1 MIILALASLLIA
13 FISGL
18 LLTLFLAPSLKNSAA
33 GLALGICAGG
43 GLGLGV
49 TSCLYFIALFTG
61 LTQYIPAIDLGVC
74 LLLGAFCFT
83 RFKRMSAPT
92 LLHPPEPGKRSR
104 LHLLIAGIL
113 SIELIAWAVTFVI
126 AYFKEPHGRWD
137 AWLIW
142 NMHARFL
149 FRGGDHWRD
158 AFASGLDWSHW
169 DYPLLLPLSIV
180 RGWRYMGSETPVL
193 PAIMGFCFTLLTLGL
208 LLTTLTLLRGRL
220 QGCLAAMVLLGTP
233 FLITMG
239 AAQFADVPLAFFIL
253 MTLGMLT
260 LQARAEEGRGG
271 MLLLAG
277 LAAGMAAWTKNE
289 GILFLLV
296 VALSL
301 FAATVRTGSW
311 REASRRTAGFLAGA
325 MPIML
330 IVLAFKLLLAPTG
343 DLAAGISWSALA
355 EKLVDGDRYAQIAR
369 AFLLMGISFTQGL
382 VDVRVGMQF
391 NPGAVN
397 ILLLIAYLLFAGIQI
412 DRRDRTGLLAV
423 GAVLCI
429 MPAGYFFV
437 YVMTPLDLTYHLI
450 TSLNRLFLQLW
461 PGVILL
467 IFMIART
474 PEETLPGRVTIPV
487 PPHRKPRPVKGKN
500 PQRLPEVK

>member
-13 FISGL
+13 FVNGL
-18 LLTLFLAPSLKNSAA
+18 LLTFFLGPSLKNSAA
-33 GLALGICAGG
+33 GLAFGFCAGG

-49 TSCLYFIALFTG
+49 TSCLYFIALLTG

-74 LLLGAFCFT
+74 LLLGALCFT
-83 RFKRMSAPT
+83 RFKRRSAPT
-92 LLHPPEPGKRSR
+92 LLHPPEPGRRSR
-104 LHLLIAGIL
+104 LHLLLAGIL
-113 SIELIAWAVTFVI
+113 SIELVAWLVTFGI
-126 AYFKEPHGRWD
+126 AHFKEPHGRWD

-180 RGWRYMGSETPVL
+180 RGWQYMGSETSLL
-193 PAIMGFCFTLLTLGL
+193 PAIMGFCFTLLTIGL

-253 MTLGMLT
+253 MTLGMLALHT
-260 LQARAEEGRGG
+260 RAEERMG

-296 VALSL
+296 AAVGL
-301 FAATVRTGSW
+301 FAATARTDSW
-311 REASRRTAGFLAGA
+311 REAARRTAGFLGGA
-325 MPIML
+325 MPILL
-330 IVLAFKLLLAPTG
+330 IVLTFKLLLAPTG
-343 DLAAGISWSALA
+343 DLAAGVSWAALA
-355 EKLVDGDRYAQIAR
+355 EKLFDWDRYAQIAR

-397 ILLLIAYLLFAGIQI
+397 ILLLIAYLLFVGTRI
-412 DRRDRTGLLAV
+412 DRQDRTGLLAI
-423 GAVLCI
+423 GAVLCL

-437 YVMTPLDLTYHLI
+437 YVLTPLDLTYHLI

-467 IFMIART
+467 VFMIAGIA
-474 PEETLPGRVTIPV
+474 EEPASERVTGPL
-487 PPHRKPRPVKGKN
+487 PPHGKSRPAKGKK
-500 PQRLPEVK
+500 PQRNPEVK

>member
-1 MIILALASLLIA
+1 MIPLALASLLIA

-33 GLALGICAGG
+33 GLAFGFCAGG
-43 GLGLGV
+43 GLGLGF
-49 TSCLYFIALFTG
+49 TSCLYFIALLTG

-83 RFKRMSAPT
+83 RFKRSSIPA
-92 LLHPPEPGKRSR
+92 LVRPPELGKRSR
-104 LHLLIAGIL
+104 LHLMLAGIL
-113 SIELIAWAVTFVI
+113 SIELIAWLVTFGI
-126 AYFKEPHGRWD
+126 AHFKEPHGRWD

-149 FRGGDHWRD
+149 FRGGNHWRD

-180 RGWRYMGSETPVL
+180 RGWQYMGSETSLL

-208 LLTTLTLLRGRL
+208 LLTTLILLRGKL

-253 MTLGMLT
+253 MTLGMLA
-260 LQARAEEGRGG
+260 LQARAEAGGGG

-289 GILFLLV
+289 GILFLIV
-296 VALSL
+296 AALSL
-301 FAATVRTGSW
+301 FAATVRTNSW

-325 MPIML
+325 MPVLL
-330 IVLAFKLLLAPTG
+330 IVLTFKLLLAPTG
-343 DLAAGISWSALA
+343 DLAAGVSWAALA
-355 EKLVDGDRYAQIAR
+355 EKLFDWDRYAQIAR

-397 ILLLIAYLLFAGIQI
+397 ILLLIAYLLFAGIRI
-412 DRRDRTGLLAV
+412 DRQDRTGLLAI
-423 GAVLCI
+423 GTVLCL

-437 YVMTPLDLTYHLI
+437 YVLTPLDLTYHLI

-467 IFMIART
+467 IFMIAGT
-474 PEETLPGRVTIPV
+474 SEEPVSARVTGPL
-487 PPHRKPRPVKGKN
+487 PPHGKSRPARGKK

>member
-13 FISGL
+13 FVSGL
-18 LLTLFLAPSLKNSAA
+18 LLTFFLGPSLKNSAA
-33 GLALGICAGG
+33 GLALGFCAGG
-43 GLGLGV
+43 GLGLGL
-49 TSCLYFIALFTG
+49 TSCLYFIALLTG
-61 LTQYIPAIDLGVC
+61 LTEYIPAIDLGVC
-74 LLLGAFCFT
+74 LLLGALCFT
-83 RFKRMSAPT
+83 RFKGSSAPT
-92 LLHPPEPGKRSR
+92 LLHPPELGKRSR
-104 LHLLIAGIL
+104 LHLLFAGIL

-180 RGWRYMGSETPVL
+180 RGWQYMGSETPLL
-193 PAIMGFCFTLLTLGL
+193 PAIMGFCFTLLTIGL
-208 LLTTLTLLRGRL
+208 LLTTLTLLRGRV
-220 QGCLAAMVLLGTP
+220 QGYLAAMVLLGTP

-260 LQARAEEGRGG
+260 LQARAEEGSVG

-296 VALSL
+296 AALSL

-311 REASRRTAGFLAGA
+311 RKACRRTAGFLAGA
-325 MPIML
+325 MPILL
-330 IVLAFKLLLAPTG
+330 IVLTFKLLLAPTG
-343 DLAAGISWSALA
+343 DLAAGVSWAALT
-355 EKLVDGDRYAQIAR
+355 EKLFDWSRYAQIAR
-369 AFLLMGISFTQGL
+369 AFLLMGMSFTQGL

-391 NPGAVN
+391 NPGAIN
-397 ILLLIAYLLFAGIQI
+397 ILLLIAYLLFVGIRI
-412 DRRDRTGLLAV
+412 DRPDRTGLLTV
-423 GAVLCI
+423 GVVLCL
-429 MPAGYFFV
+429 MLAGYFLV
-437 YVMTPLDLTYHLI
+437 YVLTPLDLTYHLI

-461 PGVILL
+461 PSVILL
-467 IFMIART
+467 TFMIARA
-474 PEETLPGRVTIPV
+474 PEETSPGRATGPTPQV
-487 PPHRKPRPVKGKN
+487 KLRPTKGRTQ
-500 PQRLPEVK
+500 QRNQEVG

>member
-1 MIILALASLLIA
+1 
-13 FISGL
+13 
-18 LLTLFLAPSLKNSAA
+18 
-33 GLALGICAGG
+33 
-43 GLGLGV
+43 
-49 TSCLYFIALFTG
+49 
-61 LTQYIPAIDLGVC
+61 
-74 LLLGAFCFT
+74 
-83 RFKRMSAPT
+83 
-92 LLHPPEPGKRSR
+92 
-104 LHLLIAGIL
+104 
-113 SIELIAWAVTFVI
+113 
-126 AYFKEPHGRWD
+126 
-137 AWLIW
+137 
-142 NMHARFL
+142 MHARFL

-180 RGWRYMGSETPVL
+180 RGWRYMGSETSVL

-220 QGCLAAMVLLGTP
+220 LGCLAAMVLLGTP

-253 MTLGMLT
+253 MTLGMLA
-260 LQARAEEGRGG
+260 LQARAEEGRVG

-296 VALSL
+296 AAVSL

-311 REASRRTAGFLAGA
+311 RDASRRTAGFLAGA
-325 MPIML
+325 MPVML

-343 DLAAGISWSALA
+343 DLAAGVSWAALA

-369 AFLLMGISFTQGL
+369 SFLLMGISFTQGL

-397 ILLLIAYLLFAGIQI
+397 ILLLIAYLLFAGIRI

-429 MPAGYFFV
+429 MPVGYFFV
-437 YVMTPLDLTYHLI
+437 YVLTPLDLTYHLI

-474 PEETLPGRVTIPV
+474 PEETLPGRVAIPV